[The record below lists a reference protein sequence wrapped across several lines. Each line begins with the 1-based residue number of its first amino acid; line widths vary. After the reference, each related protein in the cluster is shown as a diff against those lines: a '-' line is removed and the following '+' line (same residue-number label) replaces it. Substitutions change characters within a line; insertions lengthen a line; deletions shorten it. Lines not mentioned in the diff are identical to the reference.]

1 MNFNTDYSNTVL
13 KFPNISRFSM
23 TVGTIYTKQQQK
35 TKLTVANSIL
45 FVCVSVL
52 MVKTAWLESNPQ
64 VLLV

>member
-35 TKLTVANSIL
+35 NQADCGELSL
-45 FVCVSVL
+45 VCVCKCVDGKDC
-52 MVKTAWLESNPQ
+52 MVRK
-64 VLLV
+64 